1 MLAFVLGGGGSRGAL
16 QVGALKVLVESG
28 IVPDMVIGTSVG
40 SVNGV
45 VFASNPTITGLE
57 KLEKLW
63 LQMDDAIIY
72 PGNTGL
78 ALLRFIRG
86 QTYLYSNEA
95 LHNLLLEHL
104 PCEHFNEL
112 ALPCYAVAVD
122 LDNGEIV
129 AFGDDGS
136 ARLEDGLMSSMALV
150 PAHPPWTV
158 GKRRFIDGGYG
169 AVVPVRQA
177 IERGATRIIAFDLST
192 PSPAREEVQSAFSIM
207 QQASDLLARQQKAAD
222 LAYAAQQV
230 EFIKLDLFSDANIP
244 LDDFSFTAERIEKGR
259 KIATAA
265 LAQHDFTPPAV
276 T

>member
-28 IVPDMVIGTSVG
+28 IVPDMIAGTSVG
-40 SVNGV
+40 SVNGAF
-45 VFASNPTITGLE
+45 FASDPTVAGVE
-57 KLEKLW
+57 KLEELW
-63 LQMDDAIIY
+63 LQMDEAIIY

-95 LHNLLLEHL
+95 LHNLLLERL
-104 PCEHFNEL
+104 PHERFDEL
-112 ALPCYAVAVD
+112 TLPCYAIAVD
-122 LDNGEIV
+122 LDSGDIV
-129 AFGDDGS
+129 AFGDNGAD
-136 ARLEDGLMSSMALV
+136 RLEDGLMSSMALV
-150 PAHPPWTV
+150 PAHPPWIV
-158 GKRRFIDGGYG
+158 NDRRFIDGGYG

-192 PSPAREEVQSAFSIM
+192 PIPDREEVQSAFTIM
-207 QQASDLLARQQKAAD
+207 QQTTDLLARQQKAAD

-230 EFIKLDLFSDANIP
+230 ELIRLDLFSDANIP

-259 KIATAA
+259 TIAAA
-265 LAQHDFTPPAV
+265 AVAQHQLTAPTLA
-276 T
+276 